1 MKCPAALI
9 LAFAALA
16 LAACN
21 GLYGDDEFAHY
32 VQRTDKITLS
42 AGDAKEVN
50 IATQTIHPWP
60 PGVGDPRIA
69 ANGERMQ
76 RAIDRYRGGPG
87 AVTDKSSAVGAAVG
101 WPVHTPTTAP
111 GSTPPAAA
119 LGGAA
124 AGGAAPG
131 GAAPGGY

>member
-1 MKCPAALI
+1 MMKCAAALI

-32 VQRTDKITLS
+32 LQRSDKITLS

-50 IATQTIHPWP
+50 IATHTIHPWP

-76 RAIDRYRGGPG
+76 RAIDRYRAGPG
-87 AVTDKSSAVGAAVG
+87 AGSERPQAVGAAVG
-101 WPVHTPTTAP
+101 WPVHAPTTAP
-111 GSTPPAAA
+111 GSAAPAAA
-119 LGGAA
+119 PGGAA
-124 AGGAAPG
+124 AGGAS
-131 GAAPGGY
+131 PGGY

>member
-1 MKCPAALI
+1 MMKWHAALI
-9 LAFAALA
+9 LAASALA

-32 VQRTDKITLS
+32 LQRSDKITLS

-50 IATQTIHPWP
+50 IATHTIHPWP
-60 PGVGDPRIA
+60 RGVGDPRIA

-76 RAIDRYRGGPG
+76 RAIDRYRAGPG
-87 AVTDKSSAVGAAVG
+87 AESDKSSAVGEAVG

-111 GSTPPAAA
+111 G
-119 LGGAA
+119 
-124 AGGAAPG
+124 
-131 GAAPGGY
+131 

>member
-1 MKCPAALI
+1 MVTLSTTRRAPPYRWRRNRGDMMNYPAALI

-21 GLYGDDEFAHY
+21 GLYGDDQFAHY
-32 VQRTDKITLS
+32 VQRADKITLS

-69 ANGERMQ
+69 ANGERMV
-76 RAIDRYRGGPG
+76 RAID
-87 AVTDKSSAVGAAVG
+87 
-101 WPVHTPTTAP
+101 
-111 GSTPPAAA
+111 
-119 LGGAA
+119 
-124 AGGAAPG
+124 
-131 GAAPGGY
+131 

>member
-1 MKCPAALI
+1 MMKWHAALI
-9 LAFAALA
+9 LAVAAVS

-21 GLYGDDEFAHY
+21 GLYGDDEFARY
-32 VQRTDKITLS
+32 LQRSDNLTLS

-50 IATQTIHPWP
+50 IATHTIHPWP

-76 RAIDRYRGGPG
+76 RAIDRYRAGPG
-87 AVTDKSSAVGAAVG
+87 AASDKTQAVGEAVG

-111 GSTPPAAA
+111 GGAAA
-119 LGGAA
+119 GGAA